1 MGYKPSKRELTAII
15 RRIDEDGDSKI
26 SFTEFANAICPQ
38 SRELVYSEM
47 NRPLNKIQ
55 REKVDERMSPIRKK
69 RVPNADDMDYI
80 LTEDENQSP
89 QQPK

>member
-1 MGYKPSKRELTAII
+1 
-15 RRIDEDGDSKI
+15 
-26 SFTEFANAICPQ
+26 
-38 SRELVYSEM
+38 M

-80 LTEDENQSP
+80 LTEDEN
-89 QQPK
+89 